1 MIKALEGIYGYMIVP
16 QRGSSKYLG
25 VYIDFIKEEEVKIS
39 MVDYFKWVII
49 NFPEATATTKVI
61 HTSAKLFL
69 A

>member
-16 QRGSSKYLG
+16 QRESSKYLG

>member
-16 QRGSSKYLG
+16 QRESSKYLG
-25 VYIDFIKEEEVKIS
+25 VYIDFIKEDEVKIS

>member
-16 QRGSSKYLG
+16 QRESSKYLG

-49 NFPEATATTKVI
+49 NFPEATATTKVT

-69 A
+69 V